1 MSVSIG
7 CNLLLGSSPP
17 QIRSWKRETL
27 EVPFKVKRP
36 SPAPARRWDPWLYF
50 ENRWSTGFLQIS
62 CKFFFPQS
70 CRRHEKLE
78 ILFKSSV
85 DSIVLGNLENSQLK
99 IRSWRKTAPPEAFG
113 GKIGWV
119 WCLFFLK
126 RNTLKARPERAHET
140 QCLAERNNP
149 VLGTQGV

>member
-1 MSVSIG
+1 MSASIG

-36 SPAPARRWDPWLYF
+36 SPAPAHRWDPWLYF
-50 ENRWSTGFLQIS
+50 ENRWSTGFPQIS

-85 DSIVLGNLENSQLK
+85 DSILLGNLENSQLK
-99 IRSWRKTAPPEAFG
+99 IGSWRKTVPPEAFG

-140 QCLAERNNP
+140 QSLAERNNP